1 MKRLFGKADMKL
13 KKELGKNMIQL
24 NKTPRRAYPFEVV
37 IINQIA
43 ILNEENGKTALLN
56 QGMK

>member
-1 MKRLFGKADMKL
+1 MGGGNLRNIGSTY
-13 KKELGKNMIQL
+13 
-24 NKTPRRAYPFEVV
+24 KTPRRAYPFEVV